1 MNSKI
6 EIVDYR
12 PEYKDDFVRLNS
24 DWISEYFKIE
34 EADIK
39 IFAAPDEYIIKSG
52 GFIFCALLDGKVVGV
67 CALMKM
73 ENNPTYGY
81 ELAKLAV
88 DKSARG
94 LGLGEK
100 LCRAAIAKA
109 KSLSKKQIYI
119 ESNTRLKPAIAL
131 YKKLGFREIK
141 DGKPIFERVDI
152 QLAL

>member
-1 MNSKI
+1 MNQKV
-6 EIVDYR
+6 EIVAYR
-12 PEYKDDFVRLNS
+12 SEYKNDFVRLNS

-34 EADIK
+34 EADKK
-39 IFAAPDEYIIKSG
+39 IFADPEAHIIKSG
-52 GFIFCALLDGKVVGV
+52 GFIFCALLGGKVVGV
-67 CALMKM
+67 CALMKIDG
-73 ENNPTYGY
+73 NPLYGY

-100 LCRAAIAKA
+100 LCRAAIEKA

-131 YKKLGFREIK
+131 YKKLGFREIE

>member
-1 MNSKI
+1 MNQKV

-39 IFAAPDEYIIKSG
+39 TFADPEAYIIGNG
-52 GFIFCALLDGKVVGV
+52 GFIFCALLDGKVAGV
-67 CALMKM
+67 CALQKIKD
-73 ENNPTYGY
+73 NPVYGY

-88 DKSARG
+88 DKSAHG